1 VTGDLAPRLRAIYY
15 LAGRNGMKRIALGGG
30 LALLLFVL
38 ALMGQAPAST
48 GERSERGTN
57 GNDILYST
65 EGRDILFGLAGNDVL
80 SGGGGDDVFYDGPGN
95 DEIYGGDGFDRLY
108 TCPDFDYETIQDVE
122 RVIEGSC

>member
-1 VTGDLAPRLRAIYY
+1 VDWRYSCSYWHSWDRHLRAP
-15 LAGRNGMKRIALGGG
+15 GR
-30 LALLLFVL
+30 
-38 ALMGQAPAST
+38 
-48 GERSERGTN
+48 ERSERGTN